1 MTTLQ
6 QSKKPN
12 IGKRLETVAETA
24 AVRLSCEDE
33 NTPLY
38 AIDVGTDHAKLPLY
52 LVAECGFSGVAATD
66 INEGPCETA
75 RKNIAANGAF
85 FADKIKVVKTNG
97 MEGLDETPVNRVTI
111 AGMGGE
117 LISDILSKASFTRA
131 EKEKVLF
138 VLQPQSKEHI
148 LRRFLCENGYRILCE
163 KWVEDAGKC
172 YCVISAV
179 FDGVKREESL
189 FGFYFGFSEIKKGQ
203 DVFEKVLAKKAKVL
217 ERNIK
222 ERKEHS
228 CEEST
233 HFAEE
238 ERLMCEIKAYAKKR
252 GILL

>member
-1 MTTLQ
+1 MTILQ

-33 NTPLY
+33 KTPLY
-38 AIDVGTDHAKLPLY
+38 AIDVGTDHAKLPMY
-52 LVAECGFSGVAATD
+52 LVAECGFLGVVATD

-85 FADKIKVVKTNG
+85 FAEKIRVVKTNG
-97 MEGLDETPVNRVTI
+97 MEGLDDVSVNRVTI

-117 LISDILSKASFTRA
+117 LIADILSRADFTRK

-189 FGFYFGFSEIKKGQ
+189 FGLYFGFSGIEKGKE
-203 DVFEKVLAKKAKVL
+203 VFEKVLVKKTKVL
-217 ERNIK
+217 ERNIE
-222 ERKEHS
+222 ERKKHS
-228 CEEST
+228 CEENINFS
-233 HFAEE
+233 EE
-238 ERLMCEIKAYAKKR
+238 ERLLCEIKAYANER

>member
-12 IGKRLETVAETA
+12 IGKRLETVAESA

-33 NTPLY
+33 KTPLY
-38 AIDVGTDHAKLPLY
+38 AIDVGTDHAKLPMY
-52 LVAECGFSGVAATD
+52 LVAWCGFSGVTATD

-75 RKNIAANGAF
+75 RRNIAANGAF
-85 FADKIKVVKTNG
+85 FADRIKVVKTNG
-97 MEGLDETPVNRVTI
+97 MEGLDDVSVNRVTV

-117 LISDILSKASFTRA
+117 LIADILSRADFTRE
-131 EKEKVLF
+131 EKEKILF

-189 FGFYFGFSEIKKGQ
+189 FGLYFGFSEIGKGK
-203 DVFEKVLAKKAKVL
+203 DVFEKVLVKKAKVL
-217 ERNIK
+217 ERNIE
-222 ERKEHS
+222 ERKKHS
-228 CEEST
+228 CEENI
-233 HFAEE
+233 HFSEE
-238 ERLMCEIKAYAKKR
+238 ERLLCEIKAYANER